1 MMRLALAGACA
12 LLLISGCGGDD
23 ADDDTA
29 GGGSTP
35 TPTAT
40 ETAAAP
46 PEDGTA
52 TATATATP
60 SEAVA
65 SKEETI
71 SETPVRL
78 ELLSLRRAGEL
89 AELELRLTNLQ
100 EPETGADRF
109 QTGGLFDGP
118 EIEDDY
124 SVDGIYLIDPVNRKK
139 YPVAVD
145 AEGICVCSALAG
157 DLLEPG
163 DSIAL
168 TATYGAPPDDVTQV
182 DVSVPKFGTFR
193 DVPLG

>member
-1 MMRLALAGACA
+1 MMRLALVGACA
-12 LLLISGCGGDD
+12 LLLISGCG
-23 ADDDTA
+23 DDDTA
-29 GGGSTP
+29 GGGGTP

-40 ETAAAP
+40 ETSAAAP
-46 PEDGTA
+46 PEDGTATA

-78 ELLSLRRAGEL
+78 DLLSLRRAGEL

-139 YPVAVD
+139 YPVAKD
-145 AEGICVCSALAG
+145 SEGICVCSELAS

-182 DVSVPKFGTFR
+182 DVSVPSFGTFR